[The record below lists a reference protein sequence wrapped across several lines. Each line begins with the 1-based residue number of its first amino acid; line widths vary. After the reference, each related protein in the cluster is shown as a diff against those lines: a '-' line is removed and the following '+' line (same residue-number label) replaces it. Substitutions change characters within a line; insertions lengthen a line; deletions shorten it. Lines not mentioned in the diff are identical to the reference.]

1 MDRLIREDDCQ
12 TIKPM
17 RTYPTLTAE
26 DASHYSPQIDGLRA
40 IAVLSVMLFHAGFDV
55 FSGGYV
61 GVDVFFV
68 ISGYLISRLIWTE
81 RQAGHFSLSHFYV
94 RRARRILPAL
104 FFVMLACVAPAVWL
118 MSPGELK
125 DFFQTMTAASL
136 FYSNF
141 FLASHS
147 GYFDLSAE
155 IRPLLHTWS
164 LAVEEQ
170 YYLLFPLLTAWI
182 WRFPNRARVLIL
194 VALAML
200 SLAFA
205 VWGLDRDRMA
215 TFFLGYARAWELLF
229 GVIAMILAPACA
241 GRCAANVRETL
252 AMFGLI
258 AVLGSIVLFL
268 RSTDVPGLPTL
279 IPVIGT
285 GLVLVFA
292 ETGTFV
298 ARALSVR
305 PLVII
310 GLLSYSAY
318 LWHQPLLAFARIYWL
333 GPLPRTQSA
342 LLIAVALVLAAP
354 TWMWVEQPLRRMQH
368 LPSRAVFLL
377 AMFVTTVVSAIG
389 IYGSS
394 HDWAVGN
401 IMPVSVQSAFAP
413 PPRTTECF
421 DLDYAHERA
430 DHWNCEINPAVNKSV
445 DFVVF
450 GDSHG
455 LQLLSAFEEA
465 AIATNRHGLFAG
477 FSGCAPL
484 LGVYP
489 LTRPNQKRHDCN
501 GLNKRIFEYVRKNSI
516 HDVYLVGK
524 WSYYTDHLNGTDD
537 INALG
542 LKPGDP
548 ISIAGTREAFSYGVG
563 HTAHSYRVLGVRLH
577 IVEQVP
583 MQRLSPEAVYQR
595 LWSHNLQHDAQRLR
609 AISVTV
615 SEHRQLQAFAN
626 SIFQNTSNIE
636 TINLDLLFCEADI
649 CPIGTALV
657 PLYQDQSHLNA
668 NGAALVVPRLTRSL
682 AANNE

>member
-1 MDRLIREDDCQ
+1 
-12 TIKPM
+12 
-17 RTYPTLTAE
+17 
-26 DASHYSPQIDGLRA
+26 
-40 IAVLSVMLFHAGFDV
+40 
-55 FSGGYV
+55 
-61 GVDVFFV
+61 
-68 ISGYLISRLIWTE
+68 
-81 RQAGHFSLSHFYV
+81 
-94 RRARRILPAL
+94 
-104 FFVMLACVAPAVWL
+104 
-118 MSPGELK
+118 
-125 DFFQTMTAASL
+125 
-136 FYSNF
+136 
-141 FLASHS
+141 
-147 GYFDLSAE
+147 
-155 IRPLLHTWS
+155 
-164 LAVEEQ
+164 
-170 YYLLFPLLTAWI
+170 
-182 WRFPNRARVLIL
+182 
-194 VALAML
+194 ML

-205 VWGLDRDRMA
+205 EWGLDRDRMA

-229 GVIAMILAPACA
+229 GVIVMILAPACA
-241 GRCAANVRETL
+241 CRCSANVRETL
-252 AMFGLI
+252 ATFGMI
-258 AVLGSIVLFL
+258 AVLGSIVLFH

-285 GLVLVFA
+285 GLILVFA
-292 ETGTFV
+292 ETGTIV

-305 PLVII
+305 PLVIV

-333 GPLPRTQSA
+333 GPLPRAQNAMLITIA
-342 LLIAVALVLAAP
+342 LALAAP
-354 TWMWVEQPLRRMQH
+354 TWLWVEQPLRRMQRI
-368 LPSRAVFLL
+368 PARAVFLVVT
-377 AMFVTTVVSAIG
+377 FVTAVISATG
-389 IYGSS
+389 IYFGA
-394 HDWAVGN
+394 HDWTVEKK
-401 IMPVSVQSAFAP
+401 MPVSVQSAFEP
-413 PPRTTECF
+413 PPRTMECF

-524 WSYYTDHLNGTDD
+524 WSYYTDYLNGTDD

-615 SEHRQLQAFAN
+615 SEHRQQQAFAN

-636 TINLDLLFCEADI
+636 TINLDSLFCEADI